1 MYARALD
8 SQVVIRYACTLTLLT
23 TTVIPTPPP
32 NPSTLT
38 SRSLLEL
45 AKLFNYVSNVR
56 PWAQKIT
63 DALFTTFAVVFCL
76 TRNLLFPLYLI
87 RHCVVD
93 LGTHV
98 PDVLA
103 TRALIFFLCV
113 LACLHV
119 FWMSLIIKMAVRMA
133 REGAA
138 TKDDRSDDESY
149 LEQSIVCAKSTYNK
163 EE

>member
-1 MYARALD
+1 M
-8 SQVVIRYACTLTLLT
+8 I
-23 TTVIPTPPP
+23 
-32 NPSTLT
+32 
-38 SRSLLEL
+38 
-45 AKLFNYVSNVR
+45 
-56 PWAQKIT
+56 
-63 DALFTTFAVVFCL
+63 FCL

-98 PDVLA
+98 PNVLA
-103 TRALIFFLCV
+103 TRVLIGFLCV

-119 FWMSLIIKMAVRMA
+119 FWMSLIVKMAVRMA
-133 REGAA
+133 QEGAA

-149 LEQSIVCAKSTYNK
+149 LEQSIVCAKSTYDK